1 MKYFVFSDI
10 HGHYQLLINELKK
23 AGFDI
28 NNDNHMLISI
38 GDNFDRGKENIE
50 VYQYLKELKVNVES
64 FRGSERLKVTRDD

>member
-28 NNDNHMLISI
+28 NNDNHMLICI
-38 GDNFDRGKENIE
+38 GDNFARGKENIV
-50 VYQYLKELKVNVES
+50 VYQYLKELKIGYSAHKN
-64 FRGSERLKVTRDD
+64 